1 MDNFPSPIAPDR
13 QTTPKPK
20 NRKTLW
26 ILLLIIAALLVLLF
40 FIPELFAF
48 VATVG
53 IILGIIGMLKG
64 KVPWL
69 PIRGRSKS
77 GWFGFGMVILMFISG
92 ALMGP
97 QETSIAVAEQS
108 DDATVIS
115 SESPSPTPSES
126 PSPTSLED
134 FLGQECD
141 GDELVMEQG
150 AEKLYCDENTTG
162 VLVWANQVDHD
173 KTILAAKKLAE
184 EKAAKEKAIAA
195 KKAEEKAAADKK
207 AAEKKAAEKKATELA
222 ATKKAEQKA
231 QAKRIAQQEEAAR
244 IAEQEAIEEAYV
256 APAPKKAP
264 SNTYYQNCSAVRAAG
279 AAPIYSGDPG
289 YSRKLDRDGDG
300 VACE

>member
-13 QTTPKPK
+13 ARRPKSK

-26 ILLLIIAALLVLLF
+26 IVLAIIVVLLLLLF
-40 FIPELFAF
+40 LIPELFAF

-53 IILGIIGMLKG
+53 IILGIIGMVKG

-69 PIRGRSKS
+69 PIRGRSMS

-92 ALMGP
+92 AIMGP
-97 QETSIAVAEQS
+97 QETSTAVAEQP
-108 DDATVIS
+108 DDALVIS

-126 PSPTSLED
+126 PSPTAIAD
-134 FLGQECD
+134 FVGRECE

-150 AEKLYCDENTTG
+150 AEKLYCDESTPG
-162 VLVWANQVDHD
+162 VLVWANQDDHD
-173 KTILAAKKLAE
+173 KTILAAKKVAE
-184 EKAAKEKAIAA
+184 EKAKKEAA
-195 KKAEEKAAADKK
+195 AAEKKASEKAAAEKK
-207 AAEKKAAEKKATELA
+207 VAEKKAAEK
-222 ATKKAEQKA
+222 AE
-231 QAKRIAQQEEAAR
+231 AKRIAQQEEAAR

-264 SNTYYQNCSAVRAAG
+264 SSTYYQNCSAVRAAG
-279 AAPIYSGDPG
+279 AAPIYANDPG
-289 YSRKLDRDGDG
+289 YSSKLDRDGDG

>member
-13 QTTPKPK
+13 QPRPKWK

-26 ILLLIIAALLVLLF
+26 IVLAIIVVLLLLLF
-40 FIPELFAF
+40 LIPELFAF

-53 IILGIIGMLKG
+53 IILGIIGMVKG

-69 PIRGRSKS
+69 PIRGRSMS

-92 ALMGP
+92 AIMGP
-97 QETSIAVAEQS
+97 QETNTAVAEQS
-108 DDATVIS
+108 DDAPVIS

-126 PSPTSLED
+126 PSPTAIAD
-134 FLGQECD
+134 FVGQECE

-150 AEKLYCDENTTG
+150 AEKLYCDESTAG
-162 VLVWANQVDHD
+162 VLVWANQDDHD
-173 KTILAAKKLAE
+173 KTILAAKKVAE
-184 EKAAKEKAIAA
+184 AKAEKEKA
-195 KKAEEKAAADKK
+195 
-207 AAEKKAAEKKATELA
+207 AAEKKAAEKAAAEKKVAEKKAAEKAEAKA

-231 QAKRIAQQEEAAR
+231 EAKRIAQQEEAAR
-244 IAEQEAIEEAYV
+244 IAEQEAIEEAYE
-256 APAPKKAP
+256 APAPAP
-264 SNTYYQNCSAVRAAG
+264 VSAYYANCSEVRSAG

-289 YSRKLDRDGDG
+289 YSSKLDRDGDG